1 MRKLLTAPALPMPIN
16 KQFAWQGKGMKITT
30 SVFFLLLITTF
41 INAQDISSGVTAITD
56 AADGISPYFDAIE
69 TLIYI
74 IAAIIALLGG
84 VRVFMKWN
92 MGDPDVMS
100 SAAGWF
106 GSVVFLLVSVTVVDF
121 LAYKTE

>member
-16 KQFAWQGKGMKITT
+16 KQFVGQGKGTKITT
-30 SVFFLLLITTF
+30 SVFFLLLITISTQ
-41 INAQDISSGVTAITD
+41 AQDIASGVTAIND
-56 AADGISPYFDAIE
+56 AADGITPYFDAIE
-69 TLIYI
+69 LLVYI

-84 VRVFMKWN
+84 VRIFMKWN

-106 GSVVFLLVSVTVVDF
+106 GSVVFLLVSVSVVRGF
-121 LAYKTE
+121 FGL

>member
-1 MRKLLTAPALPMPIN
+1 MPHN
-16 KQFAWQGKGMKITT
+16 KQFAWKGKGIKITT

-41 INAQDISSGVTAITD
+41 GNAQDISSGVTAITE
-56 AADGISPYFDAIE
+56 AADGITPYFDAIE
-69 TLIYI
+69 VLIYI

-84 VRVFMKWN
+84 VRVFLKWN

-106 GSVVFLLVSVTVVDF
+106 GSVVFLLVSVSVVRGF
-121 LAYKTE
+121 FGL